1 MLNFGEALKQQRISN
16 GLSQN
21 QLAQK
26 TGISQQNLSRWE
38 NEEKTPS
45 IIFCAQLADFT
56 VSASTNLSVVNFKI
70 V

>member
-45 IIFCAQLADFT
+45 IIFCAQLADFYGIRDRK
-56 VSASTNLSVVNFKI
+56 SVV
-70 V
+70 